1 MFYVLSFLSRVLCTK
16 GTTSFLVKATD
27 IFKGLSK
34 EYEIV
39 RDNHKKKELTITT
52 YELLQQQE

>member
-1 MFYVLSFLSRVLCTK
+1 
-16 GTTSFLVKATD
+16 LVKATD